1 MTSLGVSVMMDVIDE
16 QPGISE
22 IGLIDVATAR
32 RRNLGGIR
40 QASLAELGTRGYRH
54 VRSGWW
60 PSRARCAD
68 LARTATGDRLE
79 ALMRGMLL

>member
-1 MTSLGVSVMMDVIDE
+1 MTSLGLSVMMDVIEE

-40 QASLAELGTRGYRH
+40 QAALAELGVRGYRH
-54 VRSGWW
+54 VCRGWW
-60 PSRARCAD
+60 PSRARCAE
-68 LARTATGDRLE
+68 LARTATGDRRE
-79 ALMRGMLL
+79 ALLRGMLL